1 MNEKARTGQRNVG
14 DYVDAWGPARLGFAA
29 VLGFAALL
37 ALWSWTAP
45 LSGAAIAEGSF
56 EIEGRRQTVQHPY
69 GGVIGSLAV
78 HEGQRVERGD
88 VLMTL
93 SDVEPRAQHD
103 VLVGSRH
110 ALLARKARLVA
121 ERDGL
126 DEPDFQAHFPD
137 SADGEGLAEII
148 ANESGLFEARK
159 EQHAAN
165 VDVVEQRIAQLDE
178 QATGIR
184 SQIDGLERQA
194 ELLEEEAAGASQL
207 VESGFAPRTR
217 VRELERDASD
227 IRSTL
232 GLRRSELAALH
243 ESAGESR
250 LEIARL
256 ERDRSSDVTERIQQ
270 ADAELAELAPQI
282 EAATDVL
289 RRTEILAPA
298 SGRVVGLSVF
308 TEGGVIES
316 GTRLLDIV
324 PDSNPLFV
332 EARLRPSDLSDVFDG
347 QEADVRLLG
356 MPRTVRPKLT
366 GTITNI
372 SADSISDE
380 RSGERYYELQVAL
393 DAQEVSDAGMALQPG
408 MPVQVVIETEAR
420 TLIGYLTS
428 PLMDEVSGAFRE
440 R

>member
-1 MNEKARTGQRNVG
+1 MDDRTTGQRNVG
-14 DYVDAWGPARLGFAA
+14 DYVDAWRPARLGLFA

-45 LSGAAIAEGSF
+45 LSGAAIAEGNF

-69 GGVIGSLAV
+69 GGVIDSLAV
-78 HEGQRVERGD
+78 DEGARVERGE
-88 VLMTL
+88 VLITL
-93 SDVEPRAQHD
+93 SDVEPRAQYD
-103 VLVGSRH
+103 VLIGSRH

-121 ERDGL
+121 ERDGM
-126 DEPDFQAHFPD
+126 ESPDFLAYLPD
-137 SADGEGLAEII
+137 DTDDAAVSEIL
-148 ANESGLFEARK
+148 ANESGLFAARK
-159 EQHAAN
+159 EQHDAN
-165 VDVVEQRIAQLDE
+165 ADVIEQRIVQLNE
-178 QATGIR
+178 QSTGIR
-184 SQIDGLERQA
+184 AQIEGLERQA
-194 ELLEEEAAGASQL
+194 ELIEEEAAGARQL
-207 VESGFAPRTR
+207 VETGVAPRAR
-217 VRELERDASD
+217 IRELERDASEL
-227 IRSTL
+227 RSNL
-232 GLRRSELAALH
+232 GLRRSEVASLH
-243 ESAGESR
+243 ESMGESR

-256 ERDRSSDVTERIQQ
+256 ERDRLSEITERIQQ
-270 ADAELAELAPQI
+270 VDSELAELAPRI

-289 RRTEILAPA
+289 RRTEILSPA

-347 QEADVRLLG
+347 QQADVRLLG
-356 MPRTVRPKLT
+356 TPRTVRPKLT

-372 SADSISDE
+372 SADSIADE
-380 RSGERYYELQVAL
+380 RSGERYYALQVTLQAE
-393 DAQEVSDAGMALQPG
+393 EVADAGMVLQPG
-408 MPVQVVIETEAR
+408 MPVQVVIETQPR